1 MIDISGEMITILM
14 FTFLLIGLFM
24 GHPLTFVL
32 GGLAIV
38 FGYLSW
44 GPGIFPMF
52 VNRIYGLMDNYVLL
66 AIPLFIFMAQFLD
79 TSGVTV
85 QLFKALRYLLG
96 PIRGGVGVTVVIV
109 STIFAACTGIVGAS
123 IVTMGLLAL
132 PMMMSYGYQKE
143 LSCGAISAAGTLGIL
158 LPPSIMLVLMASEAS
173 LSVGKLFAGA
183 VFPGILLSVLY
194 LGYILIRCYLNPEL
208 GPALSKEEKGDITN
222 REIFMM
228 MMKSLIPPTLLIVG
242 VLGSIFSGIAT
253 PTEASGVGA
262 FMAFLMVVAYG
273 KFSWANLMDAIQKT
287 AQTSTMVIFLLC
299 GATCFTG
306 AFLGAGGE
314 EVVTNFIVG
323 LGLGKWGTFW
333 VMMAVVFVLGMFLDW
348 IGIVLICFPIFLPMA
363 KVLGFDMIWFVVMIA
378 VNLQASFLTPPFGY
392 ALFYLKGVAPPGVE
406 LSHIYKGILPF
417 VLLMLSGLILC
428 ASFPQLVLWLPN
440 QLIN

>member
-1 MIDISGEMITILM
+1 MIDVSGEMITILM
-14 FTFLLIGLFM
+14 FAFLLIGIFM
-24 GHPLTFVL
+24 GHPLTFIL

-52 VNRIYGLMDNYVLL
+52 INRIYGLMDNYVLL

-194 LGYILIRCYLNPEL
+194 LGYIMIRCWLNPEL

-222 REIFMM
+222 REIFLMVL
-228 MMKSLIPPTLLIVG
+228 KSLIPPMILIVG
-242 VLGSIFSGIAT
+242 VLGSIFTGVAT

-262 FMAFLMVVAYG
+262 FMAFLMVVGYG
-273 KFSWANLMDAIQKT
+273 KFTWASLKDAIQKT
-287 AQTSTMVIFLLC
+287 AQTSTMVVFLLC

-333 VMMAVVFVLGMFLDW
+333 VMMAIVFVLGMFLDW

-363 KVLGFDMIWFVVMIA
+363 KVLGFDMVWFVVMIA

-392 ALFYLKGVAPPGVE
+392 ALFYIKGVAPPGVE
-406 LSHIYKGILPF
+406 LSHVYKGILPF
-417 VLLMLSGLILC
+417 VLLMLSGLIIC

-440 QLIN
+440 QVIN

>member
-14 FTFLLIGLFM
+14 FTFLLIGIFM
-24 GHPLTFVL
+24 GHPLTFIL

-52 VNRIYGLMDNYVLL
+52 INRIYGLMDNYVLL

-85 QLFKALRYLLG
+85 ELFKSLRYLLG

-143 LSCGAISAAGTLGIL
+143 LSCGSIAAAGTLGIL
-158 LPPSIMLVLMASEAS
+158 IPPSIMLVLMASEAS

-194 LGYILIRCYLNPEL
+194 LGYIMIRCWLNPEL

-222 REIFMM
+222 GEIFWMV
-228 MMKSLIPPTLLIVG
+228 MKSLMPPMILIVG
-242 VLGSIFSGIAT
+242 VLGSIFTGVAT

-262 FMAFLMVVAYG
+262 FMAFWMVVGYG
-273 KFSWANLMDAIQKT
+273 KFTWASLKDAIQNT
-287 AQTSTMVIFLLC
+287 AQTSTMVVFLLC

-314 EVVTNFIVG
+314 QVVTNFIVG

-333 VMMAVVFVLGMFLDW
+333 VMMAIVFVLGMFLDW

-363 KVLGFDMIWFVVMIA
+363 NALGFDMIWFVVMIA

-392 ALFYLKGVAPPGVE
+392 ALFYIKGVAPEGVE
-406 LSHIYKGILPF
+406 LSHVYKGILPF
-417 VLLMLSGLILC
+417 VGLMLTGLIIC
-428 ASFPQLVLWLPN
+428 ASFPQLVLWLPSMVVN
-440 QLIN
+440 